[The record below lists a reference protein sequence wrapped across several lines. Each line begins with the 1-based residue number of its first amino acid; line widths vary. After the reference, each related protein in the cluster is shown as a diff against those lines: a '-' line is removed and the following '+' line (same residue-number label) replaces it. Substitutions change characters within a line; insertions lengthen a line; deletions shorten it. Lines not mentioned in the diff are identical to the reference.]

1 MSSPFPQS
9 QPQPPPP
16 PTHSSADEAVVGR
29 ACGDHGL
36 SRAEFDEL
44 RRRATAAKATCYAP
58 YSNFRVGACALSEG
72 GGGPEGAASPYIS
85 GANVENASYPV
96 GVCAEVTT
104 LSSAVTSGHRRFRAL
119 AVATDVA
126 PPASPCGRCRQFIRE
141 FCPLDMPI
149 FMFDKNEDFIVM
161 KLEALLP
168 LSFGPEN
175 LLPPGAAAATAR
187 GSA

>member
-1 MSSPFPQS
+1 MS
-9 QPQPPPP
+9 PPTPP
-16 PTHSSADEAVVGR
+16 PTHSSADEAAVDK
-29 ACGDHGL
+29 ACKDHGL

-44 RRRATAAKATCYAP
+44 RRRAAAAKATCYAP

-72 GGGPEGAASPYIS
+72 GPEGASPYIA

-119 AVATDVA
+119 AVATDIA

-141 FCPLDMPI
+141 FCPPDMPI
-149 FMFDKNEDFIVM
+149 FMFDKNNDFVVM
-161 KLEALLP
+161 RLEALLP
-168 LSFGPEN
+168 LSFGPEK
-175 LLPPGAAAATAR
+175 LLPPGAAAR
-187 GSA
+187 SCS